1 MTKQFLK
8 LAFTEF
14 KLFMREPE
22 AVFFTFIFPLF
33 FLFLIMEV
41 FIPEDAPRQVINDIL
56 PALIVMIIATI
67 AITGV
72 PQTIVSY
79 RRMKFIKR
87 LKATPVT
94 PFTVLSAWGMANFV
108 VTILGI
114 LLLIAAGKLVY
125 EAEFGG
131 EILTFSAGFVLTI
144 LSLVSFF
151 LIIAA
156 VSRTERAASSIGM
169 MVYLPVMFFSGVVM
183 PLEQLPDWIA
193 RYISPFIP
201 VTHGV
206 ELLQGLWLGE
216 PLFNLSKEIT
226 VLSGFL
232 IFGAIVAAKTFRWE

>member
-22 AVFFTFIFPLF
+22 AVFFTFIFSLF

-79 RRMKFIKR
+79 RRMK
-87 LKATPVT
+87 
-94 PFTVLSAWGMANFV
+94 
-108 VTILGI
+108 
-114 LLLIAAGKLVY
+114 LVY

-169 MVYLPVMFFSGVVM
+169 LVYLPVMFFSGVVM
-183 PLEQLPDWIA
+183 PLELC
-193 RYISPFIP
+193 
-201 VTHGV
+201 
-206 ELLQGLWLGE
+206 L
-216 PLFNLSKEIT
+216 
-226 VLSGFL
+226 
-232 IFGAIVAAKTFRWE
+232 